1 MTSNVFNM
9 MAPAEFDK
17 IVTKLKDKLYRFS
30 LQILK
35 EKEDAEDIVQETF
48 LKLWAAGEG
57 LKKVKNL
64 EAYSMT
70 MARNLSL
77 DLIRSGQLKRDKL
90 KEFRIEKEA
99 DNEEKKVEQRDAT
112 EKVRSIIEKLPETQR
127 LVMHLRDVEEME
139 FEEIATVMEMNPN
152 AIRVNLSRARK
163 HVRDE
168 LEKKYHYEYR

>member
-1 MTSNVFNM
+1 M

-57 LKKVKNL
+57 LQKVNNL

-70 MARNLSL
+70 VARNLSL
-77 DLIRSGQLKRDKL
+77 DLVRSGQRKREKL
-90 KEFRIEKEA
+90 KKLQLNEET
-99 DNEEKKVEQRDAT
+99 DNEEKKVEHRDAT
-112 EKVRSIIEKLPETQR
+112 EKVISIIKKLPETQR
-127 LVMHLRDVEEME
+127 LVMHLRDVEEMD
-139 FEEIATVMEMNPN
+139 FDEIASVMNLNPN
-152 AIRVNLSRARK
+152 AVRVNLSRARK

-168 LEKKYHYEYR
+168 LEKKYDYEYR